1 MRKIDISADVGESFG
16 RWKLGFDEELME
28 YLSSANI
35 ACGFHAGDPL
45 VMRNTVRL
53 CRKYGVKVGTHVG
66 FPDLVGF
73 GRRMMALTPEEYLY
87 DSLYQGGALQAI
99 ARSEG
104 EDLQHFTWHGSAGTS
119 FNADNEEIARA
130 GIAAVAQLDKNIIV
144 PLIYGPKGDLM
155 AREAAKAGLKV
166 VRKFFAD
173 RALESNGMLVSRKK
187 AGSVITD
194 AEECAARTLRMV
206 QEHKVKT
213 VDGKDIECFGQTIMV
228 HGDTPTAVKVAQT
241 IRKRLEAAGVKIVPM
256 KELI

>member
-1 MRKIDISADVGESFG
+1 MMKIDISADVGESFG
-16 RWKLGFDEELME
+16 RWKLGYDEELME
-28 YLSSANI
+28 YISSANL
-35 ACGFHAGDPL
+35 ACGFHAGDPM
-45 VMRNTVRL
+45 VMRHTVRL
-53 CRKYGVKVGTHVG
+53 CQKHGVKVGTHVG
-66 FPDLVGF
+66 FPDLMGF
-73 GRRMMALTPEEYLY
+73 GRRLMALTPEEYLNY
-87 DSLYQGGALQAI
+87 SLYQGGALQAI
-99 ARSEG
+99 ARAEG
-104 EDLQHFTWHGSAGTS
+104 EELQHFTWHGSAGTS

-130 GIAAVAQLDKNIIV
+130 GIAAVAQLDGNIIV

-173 RALESNGMLVSRKK
+173 RALEANGMLVSRKK
-187 AGSVITD
+187 AGSLITD

-213 VDGKDIECFGQTIMV
+213 VDGKDIDCFGQTIMV